1 MQDLV
6 ELNASKLIKI
16 WASIVIFLII
26 LFNLPFITIKSSER
40 WIVYRFW
47 AVQTEALWEWLHLLI
62 PFVDSVKRVSIIPWQ
77 LDIDIPV
84 NEQWAITKD
93 NQTIWS
99 DITVFYKYK
108 SSELVNIAKNYWYE
122 VLQSKIKK
130 DVNESFKQ
138 VIWSY
143 TIFDVAQKQ
152 EEIRQLVIS
161 GAKLKIWD
169 YPISIEDIK
178 ISNYDWSEEFDNQIA
193 ATMKIAQETK
203 QQEQELKK
211 IEVSSQQIVK
221 QAEANKQA
229 EALNAEALK
238 LKWEGIRDYNQAIT
252 ANPKNMEL
260 EIKLKELEIEKI
272 RAEKRNGVS
281 TPTQVWTATPVSFN
295 PLQQ

>member
-1 MQDLV
+1 MPDLV
-6 ELNASKLIKI
+6 ELSTWKLIRI
-16 WASIVIFLII
+16 WISIVVLLVI
-26 LFNLPFITIKSSER
+26 LFNLPFVTIKSTER
-40 WIVYRFW
+40 WIVYRFG
-47 AVQTEALWEWLHLLI
+47 AVQEKVLWEWLHLLV
-62 PFVDSVKRVSIIPWQ
+62 PFIDSVKKINITPSQI
-77 LDIDIPV
+77 DIDVPV
-84 NEQWAITKD
+84 NAQWAITRD

-99 DITVFYKYK
+99 DITVFYRYK
-108 SSELVNIAKNYWYE
+108 SNELLNIAKNYWYD
-122 VLQSKIKK
+122 VLQSKIRK
-130 DVNESFKQ
+130 DVNEAFKQ

-143 TIFDVAQKQ
+143 TIFDVAQNQ
-152 EEIRQLVIS
+152 EKIRMETMSWALQ
-161 GAKLKIWD
+161 KIWS

-178 ISNYDWSEEFDNQIA
+178 ISNYDWSDEFDNQIA

-211 IEVSSQQIVK
+211 IEVSSQQVVK

>member
-1 MQDLV
+1 MPDQIN
-6 ELNASKLIKI
+6 LNYKTIIKI
-16 WASIVIFLII
+16 VVSVILLFVI
-26 LFNLPFITIKSSER
+26 LLNLPFITIKSTER
-40 WIVYRFW
+40 WILYRFW
-47 AVQTEALWEWLHLLI
+47 AVNDNVLWEWLHFIL
-62 PFVDSVKRVSIIPWQ
+62 PFVDSVKRINIVPLQ
-77 LDIDIPV
+77 LDIDVPV
-84 NEQWAITKD
+84 WGQWAITRD

-99 DITVFYKYK
+99 DITVFYRYK
-108 SSELVNIAKNYWYE
+108 STELVNIAKNYWYD
-122 VLQSKIKK
+122 VLQSKIRK

-143 TIFDVAQKQ
+143 TIFDVAQNQ
-152 EEIRQLVIS
+152 EKIRIETMSWAL
-161 GAKLKIWD
+161 AKIWA
-169 YPISIEDIK
+169 YPITIEDVK
-178 ISNYDWSEEFDNQIA
+178 ISNYDWSQEFDNQIA

-252 ANPKNMEL
+252 SNPKNMAL

>member
-1 MQDLV
+1 MTDQF
-6 ELNASKLIKI
+6 EITPKLIAKI
-16 WASIVIFLII
+16 VVPII
-26 LFNLPFITIKSSER
+26 LVLVVLFNLPFITVKSTER

-47 AVQTEALWEWLHLLI
+47 AVQDNILWEWLHLVV
-62 PFVDSVKRVSIIPWQ
+62 PFIDSVKKINITPSQ
-77 LDIDIPV
+77 LDIEVPV
-84 NEQWAITKD
+84 NSQWAITRD
-93 NQTIWS
+93 NQTIGS

-108 SSELVNIAKNYWYE
+108 SNELINIAKNYWYD

-143 TIFDVAQKQ
+143 TIFDVAQNQ
-152 EEIRQLVIS
+152 EKIRLETIS
-161 GAKLKIWD
+161 WALAKIWE

-178 ISNYDWSEEFDNQIA
+178 ISNYDWSDEFDTQIA

-211 IEVSSQQIVK
+211 IEVSSQQVVK

-252 ANPKNMEL
+252 SNPKNMEL

-272 RAEKRNGVS
+272 RAEKWDWKMVS
-281 TPTQVWTATPVSFN
+281 EQVWTSTPVSFN

>member
-62 PFVDSVKRVSIIPWQ
+62 PFVDSVKRVSIMPWQ

-84 NEQWAITKD
+84 NAQWAITKD

-193 ATMKIAQETK
+193 ATMRIAQETK

-272 RAEKRNGVS
+272 RAEKRDWKMVS
-281 TPTQVWTATPVSFN
+281 EQVWTATPVSFN